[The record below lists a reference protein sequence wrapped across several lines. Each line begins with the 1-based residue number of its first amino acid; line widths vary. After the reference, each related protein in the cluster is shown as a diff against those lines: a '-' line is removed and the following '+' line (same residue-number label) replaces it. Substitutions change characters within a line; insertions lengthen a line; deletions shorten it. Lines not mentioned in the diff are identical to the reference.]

1 MWRIPVLLCL
11 VAASEAPRADQRRLE
26 AYNVQQVAKLTASD
40 AESGDYFGSSVAIG
54 GDTIVVGSGS
64 EAAYVLRTTD
74 GGATYDEV
82 TKLTAA
88 APWWSDAAAT
98 DFFGNSV
105 AIDGDTVVVG
115 ARLDDDAGSNSGSA
129 YVFRTTNG
137 GSTYAQV
144 AKLTASDAYT
154 SDEFGYSVAI
164 DGATIVAGAPYDD
177 GNNCGYHCT
186 DSGAV
191 YVFHTTDGGATYDQV
206 ARLTPSGISV
216 REHRFGYSV
225 AIYGNTV
232 VVGSWGD
239 AGKRG
244 AAYVFRTS
252 DGATYYQVAKLTGS
266 DTVSGDHFGVSVA
279 IDGDTILVGA
289 NYAGTDE
296 GGSVYVF
303 RTSDGYDQVA
313 KLTAVDAAYW
323 DNFGRSV
330 AIDGGTVVV
339 GASGDDDGGSG
350 SGSVYVFR
358 TTDGGASYGQLAK
371 LTAADASSSDYFGV
385 PVAIAGGT
393 VVVGAPYDDDA
404 GPSSGSV
411 YVFDPNMP
419 TFQPTPQPTSR
430 PTTPQPT
437 PKPKSRQ
444 QPELLATILICVAVA
459 VVFACGCLA
468 YARYVRYGSREGPK
482 SDLEPL
488 AEPEGTTPAPTKEAT
503 VLSIPPEAE
512 LEAEAEAE
520 QPPPPT
526 KGWFW
531 RAEPEVEEP
540 EAEELPRQEIAVE
553 EEPLPPPAKSWWF
566 GRAEPEPEAEDAERP
581 PPLSPF
587 SMLRAE
593 REQELAFEPEPE
605 A

>member
-1 MWRIPVLLCL
+1 M
-11 VAASEAPRADQRRLE
+11 VAR
-26 AYNVQQVAKLTASD
+26 
-40 AESGDYFGSSVAIG
+40 
-54 GDTIVVGSGS
+54 
-64 EAAYVLRTTD
+64 EAAHAAANEAQWEQLHADFLR
-74 GGATYDEV
+74 V
-82 TKLTAA
+82 RTAA
-88 APWWSDAAAT
+88 
-98 DFFGNSV
+98 
-105 AIDGDTVVVG
+105 
-115 ARLDDDAGSNSGSA
+115 
-129 YVFRTTNG
+129 
-137 GSTYAQV
+137 
-144 AKLTASDAYT
+144 
-154 SDEFGYSVAI
+154 
-164 DGATIVAGAPYDD
+164 
-177 GNNCGYHCT
+177 
-186 DSGAV
+186 
-191 YVFHTTDGGATYDQV
+191 
-206 ARLTPSGISV
+206 
-216 REHRFGYSV
+216 
-225 AIYGNTV
+225 
-232 VVGSWGD
+232 
-239 AGKRG
+239 
-244 AAYVFRTS
+244 
-252 DGATYYQVAKLTGS
+252 
-266 DTVSGDHFGVSVA
+266 
-279 IDGDTILVGA
+279 
-289 NYAGTDE
+289 
-296 GGSVYVF
+296 
-303 RTSDGYDQVA
+303 
-313 KLTAVDAAYW
+313 
-323 DNFGRSV
+323 
-330 AIDGGTVVV
+330 
-339 GASGDDDGGSG
+339 
-350 SGSVYVFR
+350 
-358 TTDGGASYGQLAK
+358 QLAK

-531 RAEPEVEEP
+531 RAEPEVE
-540 EAEELPRQEIAVE
+540 
-553 EEPLPPPAKSWWF
+553 
-566 GRAEPEPEAEDAERP
+566 PEAEDVEERP

-587 SMLRAE
+587 STLRAE
-593 REQELAFEPEPE
+593 REQDLAFEPEPE